1 MTKRRLLSPTGPRSD
16 HWGGARILFYNNCAL
31 GNVTYAS
38 CTISGPR
45 RLYLYIRL
53 IYNCTLNNFI
63 MGFIMIQE
71 YLSMTESY
79 LYSSQL
85 HIALVLIQ
93 RYTYISVLKVT
104 HIL

>member
-1 MTKRRLLSPTGPRSD
+1 
-16 HWGGARILFYNNCAL
+16 
-31 GNVTYAS
+31 
-38 CTISGPR
+38 
-45 RLYLYIRL
+45 
-53 IYNCTLNNFI
+53 